1 MDIGCIFKWN
11 KFPYQKDGVIKDR
24 YFIYLGKTPIFSIT
38 CEYHLFTTTHEL
50 QYYND
55 NGNRVK
61 NKFIRL
67 KKDEF
72 KLPLESVLDLDV
84 GLHSIS
90 ENKII
95 DNKNIEILDYA
106 SEEFIKRVYVLI
118 LESGFISTVVK
129 MDIYETL
136 NRNGIFGLEKP
147 KRHK

>member
-1 MDIGCIFKWN
+1 MNIGCIFKWN
-11 KFPYQKDGVIKDR
+11 KFPYQKDGVTKDR

-55 NGNRVK
+55 GGKRVK
-61 NKFIRL
+61 NNFIRL
-67 KKDEF
+67 KKGEF
-72 KLPLESVLDLDV
+72 NLPLESVLDLDV

-90 ENKII
+90 ENRILG
-95 DNKNIEILDYA
+95 NKNIEILSCTSD
-106 SEEFIKRVYVLI
+106 EFIKRVYVLI
-118 LESGFISTVVK
+118 LKSDFISTVVK

-136 NRNGIFGLEKP
+136 NRNEIFGLEKP